1 MDNVLLV
8 TAIAAWTELVKRF
21 NDKDW
26 RGVAV
31 ILGAGAIG
39 AVIGL
44 LHIQGMT
51 VEAGIIAGFGIAGIH
66 TIARQVG

>member
-1 MDNVLLV
+1 MENALLV
-8 TAIAAWTELVKRF
+8 TSIAAWTELAKRI

-39 AVIGL
+39 AALGL
-44 LHIQGMT
+44 LHVDGLTLQ
-51 VEAGIIAGFGIAGIH
+51 AGVIAGFGIAGIH
-66 TIARQVG
+66 AIARQVG

>member
-1 MDNVLLV
+1 MENVLLV

-21 NDKDW
+21 NDRDW

-31 ILGAGAIG
+31 LLGAGAIG
-39 AVIGL
+39 AVVGL
-44 LHIQGMT
+44 LHVQGISIQD
-51 VEAGIIAGFGIAGIH
+51 GIIAGFGIAGIH